1 MRELLLALLVLLTV
15 LEVSLQQQGSDNTPP
30 EDSKVKRLGDKGENK
45 KRDNKK
51 VAKKMLKVASE
62 TETME
67 DMPADPGSDT
77 GIYIITADRGVQA
90 TKRCTS
96 TAISEL
102 NSLTRA
108 VTINAFPVN
117 CVPIRSDGVFCANP
131 KY

>member
-1 MRELLLALLVLLTV
+1 MRELVLVLLVLLTV
-15 LEVSLQQQGSDNTPP
+15 LEVSLQQQVADKDNTPP

-77 GIYIITADRGVQA
+77 GTQ
-90 TKRCTS
+90 
-96 TAISEL
+96 
-102 NSLTRA
+102 
-108 VTINAFPVN
+108 
-117 CVPIRSDGVFCANP
+117 
-131 KY
+131 